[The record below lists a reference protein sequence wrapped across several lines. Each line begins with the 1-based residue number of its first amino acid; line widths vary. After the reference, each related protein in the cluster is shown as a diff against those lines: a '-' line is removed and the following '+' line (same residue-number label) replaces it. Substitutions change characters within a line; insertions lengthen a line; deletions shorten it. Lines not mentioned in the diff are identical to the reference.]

1 VYWED
6 SLDSNTVGNLAHRK
20 RGAIAAPV
28 DPDDN
33 PFERLNAL
41 LFALTN
47 LNLEA
52 HGIADAKCREIG
64 TQNAVFE
71 LLNDTIHENIRTR

>member
-1 VYWED
+1 
-6 SLDSNTVGNLAHRK
+6 
-20 RGAIAAPV
+20 
-28 DPDDN
+28 
-33 PFERLNAL
+33 LNAL

-64 TQNAVFE
+64 TQDAVFE
-71 LLNDTIHENIRTR
+71 LLDDTIHGNIRTR